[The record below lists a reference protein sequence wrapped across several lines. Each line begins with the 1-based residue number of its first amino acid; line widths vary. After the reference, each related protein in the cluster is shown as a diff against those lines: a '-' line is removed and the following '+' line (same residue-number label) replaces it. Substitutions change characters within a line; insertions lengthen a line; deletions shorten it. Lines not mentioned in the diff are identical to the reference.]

1 MTKSVPLWGNPP
13 PFGKKL
19 PPLRIVKIRP
29 PFEKNPG
36 SATLFY
42 MIGTYFTRDI
52 VWNMVRDGGVVTI
65 TNAAALD
72 NVPHDV
78 AVRQQHLRYQKNQN
92 AVLEP
97 RTGML

>member
-1 MTKSVPLWGNPP
+1 
-13 PFGKKL
+13 
-19 PPLRIVKIRP
+19 
-29 PFEKNPG
+29 
-36 SATLFY
+36 
-42 MIGTYFTRDI
+42 
-52 VWNMVRDGGVVTI
+52 MVRDGGVVTI

-97 RTGML
+97 RTGMLYSRIVADTDISLLFTLISKLY